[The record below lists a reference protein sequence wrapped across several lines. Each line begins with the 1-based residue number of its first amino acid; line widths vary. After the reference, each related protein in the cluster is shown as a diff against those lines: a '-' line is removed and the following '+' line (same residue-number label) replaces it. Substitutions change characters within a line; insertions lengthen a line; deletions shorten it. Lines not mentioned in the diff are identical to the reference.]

1 MRLNSEYIDDEST
14 STYDSK
20 ENKFYQ
26 FRTYQGA
33 SDFKHFEITGF
44 RVEIEKVGLPDLPI
58 ILDTHKADILDNIEK
73 MKKAKEEK
81 RKEQSEDE
89 AKFQP
94 MKNIFNQIV
103 TGEQPLEDDLK
114 IDEDEILAELKPIDD
129 CHDVTLA
136 IILKVM
142 GN

>member
-1 MRLNSEYIDDEST
+1 
-14 STYDSK
+14 
-20 ENKFYQ
+20 
-26 FRTYQGA
+26 
-33 SDFKHFEITGF
+33 
-44 RVEIEKVGLPDLPI
+44 
-58 ILDTHKADILDNIEK
+58 
-73 MKKAKEEK
+73 
-81 RKEQSEDE
+81 
-89 AKFQP
+89 

-103 TGEQPLEDDLK
+103 TGDQPLEDDLK

>member
-1 MRLNSEYIDDEST
+1 
-14 STYDSK
+14 
-20 ENKFYQ
+20 
-26 FRTYQGA
+26 
-33 SDFKHFEITGF
+33 
-44 RVEIEKVGLPDLPI
+44 
-58 ILDTHKADILDNIEK
+58 

-94 MKNIFNQIV
+94 MRNIFNQIV

-114 IDEDEILAELKPIDD
+114 IDEDELLAELKPIDD